1 MKFSGIKLN
10 VIEGSEDCKSI
21 KTLYTDNSFFLCY
34 CITNKHM
41 LSSKIFDFR
50 NLNKSNIKT

>member
-21 KTLYTDNSFFLCY
+21 KTLYTDNSFFF
-34 CITNKHM
+34 M
-41 LSSKIFDFR
+41 LLYYKQTHVIFY
-50 NLNKSNIKT
+50 NIRFPQFK